1 MKCAITPGVII
12 ESAPDSLSLHSSK
25 EEKPVALPK
34 YPIIDV
40 EDYLILDRNSKN
52 ARYEYL
58 DGELRVFAGG
68 NNYHSAIIAN
78 LTGILGRW
86 LENSPC
92 WVFSSDILLHL
103 SESRYVHPDVTVSCD
118 ERDQELDDMIHFP
131 CLVIEV
137 LSPTTEASDRGEKL
151 FYYQECPTIQE
162 YVLVDSQSIR
172 IEVYHREED
181 GWKHHTDGPES
192 TVTLEGLGIQF
203 PINAVYRGMKLTGS
217 RNIRNLKK

>member
-1 MKCAITPGVII
+1 M
-12 ESAPDSLSLHSSK
+12 
-25 EEKPVALPK
+25 ALPK
-34 YPIIDV
+34 HPIIDV
-40 EDYLILDRNSKN
+40 GDYLLLDRYSKN

-58 DGELRVFAGG
+58 DGELRMLAGG
-68 NNYHSAIIAN
+68 STYHSAIIAN
-78 LTGILGRW
+78 LTGILTGQ
-86 LENSPC
+86 LASSSC
-92 WVFSSDILLHL
+92 WVYNSDIRLQL

-118 ERDQELDDMIHFP
+118 ERDQELDDMIHYP

-151 FYYQECPTIQE
+151 FHYQECPTIQE

-181 GWKHHTDGPES
+181 GWKLHTYGPES
-192 TVTLEGLGIQF
+192 TVKLESFDIQF
-203 PINAVYRGMKLTGS
+203 PIGAIYRGMKLTGS